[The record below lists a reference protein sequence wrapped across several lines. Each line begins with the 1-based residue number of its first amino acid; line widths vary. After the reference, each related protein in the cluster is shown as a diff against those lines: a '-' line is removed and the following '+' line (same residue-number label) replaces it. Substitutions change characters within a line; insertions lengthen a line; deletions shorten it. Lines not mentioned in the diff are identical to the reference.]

1 MLTLFGKTIRK
12 LRIDQ
17 GEILKDMADYL
28 EVSSAFLSAVENGK
42 KKIPQDWVDKISE
55 RYNLDNDKK
64 EELKRAYEITNDEMA
79 KSIKI
84 DFEGTNEL
92 KKRTALLFARSFE
105 DINDAT
111 AEKIYEMLQKDRE
124 RR

>member
-28 EVSSAFLSAVENGK
+28 NVSSAFLSAVENGK
-42 KKIPQDWVDKISE
+42 KKIPQSWVEQISN
-55 RYNLDNDKK
+55 RYHLDHDKK
-64 EELKRAYEITNDEMA
+64 EELTKAYEITNDEMA

-84 DFEGTNEL
+84 DIDDTNEL

>member
-12 LRIDQ
+12 LRIDH

-28 EVSSAFLSAVENGK
+28 KVSSAFLSAVENGK
-42 KKIPQDWVDKISE
+42 KKIPQDWVE
-55 RYNLDNDKK
+55 RLAEHYCLDQEKK
-64 EELKRAYEITNDEMA
+64 EELRRAYEIANDEMT

-84 DFEGTNEL
+84 DFGDTSAL

-105 DINDAT
+105 DINDDT
-111 AEKIYEMLQKDRE
+111 AEKIYEMLHRDRDG
-124 RR
+124 R

>member
-42 KKIPQDWVDKISE
+42 KKIPQDWVEKISE
-55 RYNLDNDKK
+55 RYYLEHDKK
-64 EELKRAYEITNDEMA
+64 EELKRAYEISNDEMA
-79 KSIKI
+79 KSVKI
-84 DFEGTNEL
+84 DFEDTNEL
-92 KKRTALLFARSFE
+92 KKKTALLFARSFE

>member
-17 GEILKDMADYL
+17 GEILKDMADDL

-55 RYNLDNDKK
+55 RYYLDNDKK
-64 EELKRAYEITNDEMA
+64 EELKRAYEITNDELA

-84 DFEGTNEL
+84 DFEDTNEL

-105 DINDAT
+105 DINDDT
-111 AEKIYEMLQKDRE
+111 VEKIYEMLQKDRE
-124 RR
+124 RG